1 MNKSILMLLA
11 AVVLCTSAVSAQP
24 VPRNDGAPYMGI
36 MQRTIQVTGD
46 AEVEVALDEVC
57 VVVELCG
64 YAQPGNDGKTVAI
77 EDAEKEFYK
86 QLEALGISRDAVVE
100 CNVTGDRPFRK
111 FDGRARRDFKFADRK
126 ERFDRQRPGRP
137 LPDSMRRNGDR
148 PGRPDIAPRRFCQGM
163 KRYEITLND
172 FSLVDKI
179 RKNVD
184 GRAMVR
190 MEVAEMSCSK
200 IDEYIKQARVDAL
213 SNAKASATALAE
225 AAGAKLGDVMNI
237 VVAPSHGKRGDID
250 RRNGVIKL
258 RSTVAV
264 TFAIK

>member
-46 AEVEVALDEVC
+46 CEVEVAPDEVC

-86 QLEALGISRDAVVE
+86 QLETLGISRDAVVE
-100 CNVTGDRPFRK
+100 CDVTGDRPFRK
-111 FDGRARRDFKFADRK
+111 LADRK

>member
-46 AEVEVALDEVC
+46 GEVEVAPDEVC

-86 QLEALGISRDAVVE
+86 QLETLGISRDAVVE
-100 CNVTGDRPFRK
+100 CDVTGDRPFRK
-111 FDGRARRDFKFADRK
+111 LADRK

-179 RKNVD
+179 RITVD

>member
-46 AEVEVALDEVC
+46 GEVEVAPDEVC

-86 QLEALGISRDAVVE
+86 QLETLGISRDAVVE

-111 FDGRARRDFKFADRK
+111 LADRK

-179 RKNVD
+179 RITVD

>member
-46 AEVEVALDEVC
+46 GEVEVAPDEVC

-86 QLEALGISRDAVVE
+86 QLETLGISRDAVVE
-100 CNVTGDRPFRK
+100 CDVTGDRPFRK
-111 FDGRARRDFKFADRK
+111 LADRK

-148 PGRPDIAPRRFCQGM
+148 PGRPDIDPRRFCQGM

>member
-46 AEVEVALDEVC
+46 GEVEVAPDEVC

-86 QLEALGISRDAVVE
+86 QLETLGISRDAVVE
-100 CNVTGDRPFRK
+100 CDVTGDRPFRK
-111 FDGRARRDFKFADRK
+111 LADRK

>member
-46 AEVEVALDEVC
+46 GEVEVAPDEVC

-86 QLEALGISRDAVVE
+86 QLETLGISRDAVVE
-100 CNVTGDRPFRK
+100 CDVTGDRPFRK
-111 FDGRARRDFKFADRK
+111 LADRK
-126 ERFDRQRPGRP
+126 ERFDRQRSGRP

-179 RKNVD
+179 RITVD

>member
-46 AEVEVALDEVC
+46 GEVEVAPDEVC

-86 QLEALGISRDAVVE
+86 QLETLGISRDAVVE
-100 CNVTGDRPFRK
+100 CDVTGDRPFRK
-111 FDGRARRDFKFADRK
+111 LADRK

-237 VVAPSHGKRGDID
+237 VVAPSHGKCGDID

>member
-1 MNKSILMLLA
+1 
-11 AVVLCTSAVSAQP
+11 
-24 VPRNDGAPYMGI
+24 
-36 MQRTIQVTGD
+36 
-46 AEVEVALDEVC
+46 
-57 VVVELCG
+57 
-64 YAQPGNDGKTVAI
+64 
-77 EDAEKEFYK
+77 
-86 QLEALGISRDAVVE
+86 
-100 CNVTGDRPFRK
+100 
-111 FDGRARRDFKFADRK
+111 
-126 ERFDRQRPGRP
+126 
-137 LPDSMRRNGDR
+137 
-148 PGRPDIAPRRFCQGM
+148 M

-179 RKNVD
+179 RITVD

>member
-46 AEVEVALDEVC
+46 AEVEVAPDEVC

-86 QLEALGISRDAVVE
+86 QLETLGISRDAVVE
-100 CNVTGDRPFRK
+100 CDVTGDRPFRK
-111 FDGRARRDFKFADRK
+111 LADRK